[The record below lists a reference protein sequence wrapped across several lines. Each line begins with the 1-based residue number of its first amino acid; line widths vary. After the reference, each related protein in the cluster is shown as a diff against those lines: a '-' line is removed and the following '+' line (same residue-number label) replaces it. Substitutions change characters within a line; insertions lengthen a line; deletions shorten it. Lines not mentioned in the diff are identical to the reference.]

1 MTTSPQTPKPW
12 IDLSG
17 RVALVTGAASGIGS
31 AAAVALASAGADVI
45 ATDTDL
51 QGLEHTAATI
61 AEEGGVAYPRKLD
74 VTSSAEWDQTAEW
87 IEQEFDRLDILVNS
101 AGVALSDRVGDASLE
116 IYRKTFA
123 VNIEGTLLGMAT
135 ALRFMRRTGRGVI
148 TNLASTGSLKGNPI
162 MASYGASKAAV
173 AHYTRSAAL
182 ENVRAGHDIR
192 VNAVHPGL
200 VETSMANDLYA
211 IYSELATP
219 EEVVAIASSGRPARP
234 QEIADL
240 ILFLSS
246 DRASFISGSSINI
259 DRAHSA

>member
-1 MTTSPQTPKPW
+1 
-12 IDLSG
+12 
-17 RVALVTGAASGIGS
+17 VALVTGAASGIGF
-31 AAAVALASAGADVI
+31 AVATTLASAGATII
-45 ATDTDL
+45 ATDTHL
-51 QGLEHTAATI
+51 PGLVCVAATI

-74 VTSSAEWDQTAEW
+74 VTSSAEWVETANW
-87 IEQEFDRLDILVNS
+87 IEQKFDQLDILVNS
-101 AGVALSDRVGDASLE
+101 AGVALSDRVGDASLDV
-116 IYRKTFA
+116 YRKTFA
-123 VNIEGTLLGMAT
+123 VNIEGTLLGMAM
-135 ALRFMRRTGRGVI
+135 ALRFMRRAGRGVI

-200 VETSMANDLYA
+200 VDTSMANDLYA
-211 IYSELATP
+211 IYGELATP
-219 EEVVAIASSGRPARP
+219 EEVIAFASSGRPARP

-246 DRASFISGSSINI
+246 DRASFISGASINI